1 MPRRDQDAQQPR
13 RLLWNA
19 IPTVF
24 PLPLSKVTSRG
35 RPPKR
40 PLPSTEQE
48 ELEQGQPH
56 QPPDKASKLEDYEM
70 AALPTFGRDRLL
82 AIARKQWH
90 EIKRLRVSVRRLERT
105 VVLGATADET
115 FLLELLTRNLD
126 GVLLD
131 RVVDIIVGD
140 EDDGRSE
147 ADLA

>member
-1 MPRRDQDAQQPR
+1 
-13 RLLWNA
+13 
-19 IPTVF
+19 
-24 PLPLSKVTSRG
+24 
-35 RPPKR
+35 
-40 PLPSTEQE
+40 
-48 ELEQGQPH
+48 
-56 QPPDKASKLEDYEM
+56 M